1 MVKPTTRSLWIH
13 TYSQPAVDAMP
24 ATPVRFGAFERAIEP
39 AVNPQADA
47 RATAG
52 AIAPAG
58 RMYRG
63 LTPDERR
70 AVRRQR
76 LLDVGLASF
85 GTVGFGA
92 TTIEQ
97 LCSDAGVTPRHFYEA
112 FSSREALLL
121 AVYDEAVRFTHEAAQ
136 AAVAAAGRDP
146 KIRTRAS
153 IEAFVHAMCDDPR
166 RARVLCIEGVLS
178 GEFERHRR
186 EVIHTFADLTAAQM
200 RELAPNVD
208 TPPRIRPMV
217 LLGVIHELV
226 VEWLLSD
233 SPPPLDQLIDELTGF
248 WLAASQLPA

>member
-1 MVKPTTRSLWIH
+1 MVKPTTPLLSIR
-13 TYSQPAVDAMP
+13 TYSEPAIEAMP
-24 ATPVRFGAFERAIEP
+24 ARAVRLGAFERAIEP

-58 RMYRG
+58 RRYRG

-76 LLDVGLASF
+76 LLDAGLASF

-112 FSSREALLL
+112 FPSREALLL
-121 AVYDEAVRFTHEAAQ
+121 AVYDEAVRFTREAAQ
-136 AAVAAAGRDP
+136 AAVAAATWDP
-146 KIRTRAS
+146 RIRTRAC

-186 EVIHTFADLTAAQM
+186 QVMHTFADLTATQM
-200 RELAPNVD
+200 RELAPSVD
-208 TPPRIRPMV
+208 TQPRIRPMV

-233 SPPPLDQLIDELTGF
+233 NPPPLEQLIDELTAI
-248 WLAASQLPA
+248 WLAAWQLPA

>member
-1 MVKPTTRSLWIH
+1 
-13 TYSQPAVDAMP
+13 
-24 ATPVRFGAFERAIEP
+24 
-39 AVNPQADA
+39 
-47 RATAG
+47 
-52 AIAPAG
+52 
-58 RMYRG
+58 
-63 LTPDERR
+63 
-70 AVRRQR
+70 
-76 LLDVGLASF
+76 LLDAGLASF
-85 GTVGFGA
+85 GSVGFGA

-112 FSSREALLL
+112 FPSREALLL

-136 AAVAAAGRDP
+136 AAVGAAARDP

-153 IEAFVHAMCDDPR
+153 VEAFVHAMCDDPR

-208 TPPRIRPMV
+208 TQPRIRPMV
-217 LLGVIHELV
+217 LLGVLHELV

-233 SPPPLDQLIDELTGF
+233 SPPPLEQLIDELTGI
-248 WLAASQLPA
+248 WLAAWQLPA